1 MAVNRELE
9 VSEVK
14 DGRNELAGLSNMTF
28 GESGIF
34 QRMFQVFELEAVVVS
49 SVLSGIT

>member
-1 MAVNRELE
+1 MTVDRELE

-14 DGRNELAGLSNMTF
+14 DGRDELTGLSNMTF

-34 QRMFQVFELEAVVVS
+34 QRVLEMFESKAVIVS
-49 SVLSGIT
+49 SILSGIA